1 MAARRRSRGMDISE
15 AVGRRIP
22 FASHLGVRL
31 AEQGGGRCVLM
42 MEIKPE
48 HMNRFE
54 VAHGGVV
61 MTLLD
66 IAMAL
71 AVSSLDPD
79 ALGTITVEMKS
90 MFMAPATGTVTVE
103 GRCLHLGRSVALCE
117 GKVHGPDGKLLATG
131 SGTFMLRHARAAKA
145 GDGEAKA

>member
-1 MAARRRSRGMDISE
+1 MDI
-15 AVGRRIP
+15 ADALGRPIP
-22 FASHLGVRL
+22 FASHLGVQL
-31 AEQGGGRCVLM
+31 VEQGGGRCVLM
-42 MEIKPE
+42 LNIKPE

-71 AVSSLDPD
+71 AVSSLDPE

-103 GRCLHLGRSVALCE
+103 GRCLHLGKSVALCE
-117 GKVHGPDGKLLATG
+117 GKVHGPEGKLLATG
-131 SGTFMLRHARAAKA
+131 SGTFMLRHARAPGTVDAKA
-145 GDGEAKA
+145 GA

>member
-1 MAARRRSRGMDISE
+1 MRARSSPARSSRATAARRRARARHIGG
-15 AVGRRIP
+15 ALGRRIP
-22 FASHLGVRL
+22 FAAYLGVQMV
-31 AEQGGGRCVLM
+31 EQAGGRCVLM
-42 MEIKPE
+42 LEIRPE

-61 MTLLD
+61 MTPLD

-79 ALGTITVEMKS
+79 AVGTITVEMKS

-103 GRCLHLGRSVALCE
+103 GRCLHL
-117 GKVHGPDGKLLATG
+117 
-131 SGTFMLRHARAAKA
+131 
-145 GDGEAKA
+145 